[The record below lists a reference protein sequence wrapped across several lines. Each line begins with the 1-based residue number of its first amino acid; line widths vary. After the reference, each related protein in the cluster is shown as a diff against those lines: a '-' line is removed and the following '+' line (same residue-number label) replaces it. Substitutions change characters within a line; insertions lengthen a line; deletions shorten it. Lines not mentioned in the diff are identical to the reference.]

1 MAKPT
6 KRKSRAPATPNAREA
21 ERRAARLALQ
31 RDVRQEKQI
40 QALARQLRRE
50 LVKSD
55 DALVELTRFVM
66 ERLTEPDDPP
76 AAAELEQDEAAVTS

>member
-1 MAKPT
+1 MAKTT

-21 ERRAARLALQ
+21 ERRAARQALQ

-66 ERLTEPDDPP
+66 DRLTEPDEPP
-76 AAAELEQDEAAVTS
+76 PVNEPADDEAAVTS